1 MGEISRAELKYFVE
15 RQREE
20 IKTLHEVGRLLS
32 SATDPQ
38 EIIRLTASY
47 LHRTFPTALCG
58 FLFFPQRTLHLI
70 PFAPV
75 AQMDIASAV
84 RQIRETASTLLNR
97 PITEEDSVCAMEESQ
112 VGSVMQPSVSLRS
125 SVFASLTV
133 KGQPMGVL
141 SLFGGHADAFTKEDR
156 HALGIVA
163 EQLGAALRNAFLV
176 DELRRADELK
186 NQLLSI
192 VSHELSTPLTAIKE
206 GVNLV
211 LDGSLGATT
220 AEQLD
225 FLKTVLENAERLE
238 RLIQKIKTSTELLV
252 GQTRFTVESFDLRTL
267 VANVAA
273 AYRTMADTKGVR
285 VKVIDYPKPLF
296 WQIDVAH
303 AAMALGQLVENA
315 IQATASEGHVVLKLS
330 ATTTEGIIQVMD
342 TGDGIAKD
350 ALPRLFNR
358 FKSIGAIHERKMGGL
373 GLGLFIANEL
383 IKGHGGTITVEST
396 VGVGS
401 EMTIHLPKHQAG
413 ENTTEETKGR
423 AG

>member
-1 MGEISRAELKYFVE
+1 MGEVSRAELKYFVE

-32 SATDPQ
+32 STTDPK

-47 LHRTFPTALCG
+47 LHHAFPVALCG
-58 FLFFPQRTLHLI
+58 FLFFPQRKLHLI
-70 PFAPV
+70 PFAPI
-75 AQMDIASAV
+75 AQMEIAGAV
-84 RQIRETASTLLNR
+84 RQIRETAGTLLKR
-97 PITEEDSVCAMEESQ
+97 TIAEEDSVCTLEESQ
-112 VGSVMQPSVSLRS
+112 VGSAMQPAVPLRS
-125 SVFASLTV
+125 SLFASLTV
-133 KGQPMGVL
+133 KGQLIGVL
-141 SLFGGHADAFTKEDR
+141 SLFGGHADAFTKEDQ

-176 DELRRADELK
+176 EELRLADELK

-206 GVNLV
+206 GITLV

-220 AEQLD
+220 AEQQD
-225 FLKTVLENAERLE
+225 FLKTVFENSERLE

-252 GQTRFTVESFDLRTL
+252 GQTRFTLESFDLRTL

-273 AYRTMADTKGVR
+273 AYRTMAEAKGVR
-285 VKVIDYPKPLF
+285 LTHIDHPKPLF

-303 AAMALGQLVENA
+303 TTMALGQLVENA
-315 IQATASEGHVVLKLS
+315 IQATSLEGHVALKLS
-330 ATTTEGIIQVMD
+330 AITAEGIIQVMD
-342 TGDGIAKD
+342 TGDGIAKE
-350 ALPRLFNR
+350 ALPEIFER

-383 IKGHGGTITVEST
+383 IKGQGGTITVAST
-396 VGVGS
+396 VGVGT
-401 EMTIHLPKHQAG
+401 EMTIRLPKYPAG
-413 ENTTEETKGR
+413 KNTTEETK
-423 AG
+423 AGAG